1 MGEALLVLAALLM
14 IFVFVYPTAWIL
26 VASFRTPETMFAA
39 DRWIFTFDNYVGLFR
54 AGFGLNILNSLVV
67 CLASV
72 VVSTLVAV
80 AAAYVF
86 SRMLFP
92 GKRLLFASVL
102 MGQTFP
108 WIVLVTPLFI
118 LFARIGLLNSLG
130 GMIFVYV
137 AVTVPFSVY
146 FLVGF
151 LEAVPRS
158 LDEAALIDGASGLQI
173 VFRIIFPIL
182 TPGIVATAT
191 HAFMVCWS
199 EYLFALAFLT
209 ATDVKTMPLAL
220 HVFFGDNVIEWQ
232 NVMTA
237 AVLTTLPTVLLFIPL
252 QRQLV
257 SGLTAGS
264 GK

>member
-1 MGEALLVLAALLM
+1 M

-26 VASFRTPETMFAA
+26 IASFRTPETMFAA
-39 DRWIFTFDNYVGLFR
+39 DRWTFTLDNYIGLFK
-54 AGFGLNILNSLVV
+54 AGFGVNILNSLIV
-67 CLASV
+67 CLTAV
-72 VVSTLVAV
+72 VISTLVSV

-86 SRMLFP
+86 SRKLFP

-118 LFARIGLLNSLG
+118 LFARIGLLNSLA
-130 GMIFVYV
+130 GMVFVYV

-151 LEAVPRS
+151 LESVPRS
-158 LDEAALIDGASGLQI
+158 LDEAALIDGASSLQI
-173 VFRIIFPIL
+173 VIRIIFPIMA
-182 TPGIVATAT
+182 PGIVATAT

-199 EYLFALAFLT
+199 EYLFALSFLT
-209 ATDVKTMPLAL
+209 LTEVKTMPLAL
-220 HVFFGDNVIEWQ
+220 HVFFGDNVVEWQ

-237 AVLTTLPTVLLFIPL
+237 SVLTTLPTILLFIPL
-252 QRQLV
+252 QRYLV
-257 SGLTAGS
+257 SGPTA
-264 GK
+264 